1 VGSIY
6 DAVVAT
12 ADFYNPRM
20 EESLIIPKVV
30 PTSLGVDLGGNI
42 VFCDPTGTI
51 SFDWNRQVS
60 IGDIKLPEIQ
70 QLHAWLVSL
79 ANPYIAIT
87 YEVPFSPAASANYLM
102 AMYQATLLSA
112 LQTAPVVVVSVSKSQ
127 AASAR
132 VALGIRGKGTDTRN
146 TRKCRVVEAMF
157 PFLPVNV
164 QPDALA
170 FIAYVRNTPL
180 PDQTKDIPAR
190 FKSVTDYA
198 DACVMAHYGQMPKTK
213 APTKKRKPS
222 CKSKEEN
229 TAKPSMSQSRPAAA
243 RPTASSAR

>member
-1 VGSIY
+1 
-6 DAVVAT
+6 
-12 ADFYNPRM
+12 
-20 EESLIIPKVV
+20 LIIPNIV

-51 SFDWNRQVS
+51 CFDWNRQVS
-60 IGDIKLPEIQ
+60 IGDIKLPEIKHF
-70 QLHAWLVSL
+70 HAWLATL

-112 LQTAPVVVVSVSKSQ
+112 LQTAPVVVVSVAKSQ

-157 PFLPVNV
+157 PYLPAIV
-164 QPDALA
+164 QADALA
-170 FIAYVRNTPL
+170 FIEYVRYTPIAE
-180 PDQTKDIPAR
+180 QTKDIPAR

-213 APTKKRKPS
+213 APTKSKRKKS
-222 CKSKEEN
+222 CKSKEDA
-229 TAKPSMSQSRPAAA
+229 TVKPSTSRSRRAAA
-243 RPTASSAR
+243 RPTASSAH

>member
-1 VGSIY
+1 
-6 DAVVAT
+6 
-12 ADFYNPRM
+12 
-20 EESLIIPKVV
+20 LIVPNIV

-60 IGDIKLPEIQ
+60 IGGIKLPEIKHF
-70 QLHAWLVSL
+70 HAWLATL
-79 ANPYIAIT
+79 TNPYIAIT

-112 LQTAPVVVVSVSKSQ
+112 LQTAPVVVVSVAKSQ

-157 PFLPVNV
+157 PYLPAIV
-164 QPDALA
+164 QADALA
-170 FIAYVRNTPL
+170 FIEYVRNTPIA
-180 PDQTKDIPAR
+180 DQTKDIPAR

-213 APTKKRKPS
+213 APTKSKRKKS
-222 CKSKEEN
+222 CKSKEEK
-229 TAKPSMSQSRPAAA
+229 TAKPSTSRSRRAAA
-243 RPTASSAR
+243 RPTASSPR